1 LKETKEELK
10 RVVGVF
16 GLSTNIVNIIVGSGI
31 FVLPAIVAAGLGASG
46 IFAYLYCGILVG
58 LVMLCFAEAG
68 SRITSAGGAYTYI
81 KTAFGPYFGFLT
93 AVLFI
98 LATVSADAAV
108 ANAIVDI
115 TGSIFPIFKLQAV
128 KIATC
133 LVLFSAF
140 GYINV
145 KGVNSGMKVVK
156 LVTIIKLMPLLLI
169 AFFSWGEVS
178 IINLS
183 ISTAPTFTEIAEISL
198 ILFFAFQGAES
209 SLSISG
215 EVKNPQKNIPKAILI
230 SILAVLI
237 LYMLVQIV
245 SQGVLGASLPSFTE
259 NPLGAV
265 ANKVFGPIGFTIMT
279 IGAAVSMV
287 GYLSSSIL
295 SMPRIL
301 FQVSKDNVLP
311 IKPLTNIHSKFYT
324 PHISIITYAAAGFLF
339 SVIGGFEQLAII
351 SSATILLIY
360 LGVSL
365 AVIKLRKDE
374 DTQVEIKSG
383 FRIPGGNLIPILSSL
398 TIIYLLSNL
407 AQNEFIVIL
416 SAIVILTVV
425 FFVKKRSK

>member
-178 IINLS
+178 IMNLS

-237 LYMLVQIV
+237 LYMLVQTV

-311 IKPLTNIHSKFYT
+311 IKPLTNIHSKFHT

>member
-1 LKETKEELK
+1 
-10 RVVGVF
+10 
-16 GLSTNIVNIIVGSGI
+16 
-31 FVLPAIVAAGLGASG
+31 
-46 IFAYLYCGILVG
+46 
-58 LVMLCFAEAG
+58 
-68 SRITSAGGAYTYI
+68 
-81 KTAFGPYFGFLT
+81 
-93 AVLFI
+93 
-98 LATVSADAAV
+98 
-108 ANAIVDI
+108 
-115 TGSIFPIFKLQAV
+115 
-128 KIATC
+128 
-133 LVLFSAF
+133 
-140 GYINV
+140 
-145 KGVNSGMKVVK
+145 
-156 LVTIIKLMPLLLI
+156 
-169 AFFSWGEVS
+169 
-178 IINLS
+178 
-183 ISTAPTFTEIAEISL
+183 
-198 ILFFAFQGAES
+198 
-209 SLSISG
+209 
-215 EVKNPQKNIPKAILI
+215 
-230 SILAVLI
+230 
-237 LYMLVQIV
+237 MLVQIV

>member
-178 IINLS
+178 IMNLS

-237 LYMLVQIV
+237 LYMLVQTV